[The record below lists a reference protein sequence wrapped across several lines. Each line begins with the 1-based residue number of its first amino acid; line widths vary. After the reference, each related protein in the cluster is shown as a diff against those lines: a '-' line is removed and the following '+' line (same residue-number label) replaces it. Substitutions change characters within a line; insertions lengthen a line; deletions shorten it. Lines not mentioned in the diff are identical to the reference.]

1 MKEEKKFLIPT
12 AEVVEF
18 SNDDIVTTSGEDEIG
33 DISFG
38 DLY

>member
-12 AEVVEF
+12 AEIVEF
-18 SNDDIVTTSGEDEIG
+18 SNDDIVTISGEDEIG

-38 DLY
+38 DLF

>member
-12 AEVVEF
+12 AEIVEF
-18 SNDDIVTTSGEDEIG
+18 SNDDIVTTSGEDEIDG
-33 DISFG
+33 ISFD